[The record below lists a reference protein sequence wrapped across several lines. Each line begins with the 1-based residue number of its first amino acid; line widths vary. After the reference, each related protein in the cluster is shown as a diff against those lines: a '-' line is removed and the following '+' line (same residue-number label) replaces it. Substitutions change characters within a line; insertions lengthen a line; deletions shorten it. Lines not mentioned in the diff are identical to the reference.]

1 VRDVILTSQDSLFF
15 YVVLQLLFSSASKV
29 DKDLRFERFKLL
41 LSIQV
46 HMTFFKTKSII
57 VADATLID
65 F

>member
-1 VRDVILTSQDSLFF
+1 
-15 YVVLQLLFSSASKV
+15 VVLQLLFSSASKV

-57 VADATLID
+57 VAAATLID

>member
-1 VRDVILTSQDSLFF
+1 MRDVILTSQDSLFF

>member
-1 VRDVILTSQDSLFF
+1 MRDVILTSQDSLFF
-15 YVVLQLLFSSASKV
+15 HVVLQLLFSSASKV